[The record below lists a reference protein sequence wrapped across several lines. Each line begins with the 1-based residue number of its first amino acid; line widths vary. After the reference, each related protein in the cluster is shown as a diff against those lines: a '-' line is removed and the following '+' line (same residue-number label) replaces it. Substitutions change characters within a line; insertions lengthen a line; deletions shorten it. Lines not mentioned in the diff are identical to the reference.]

1 MKKSDTLYA
10 IPYRA
15 RQAFIVQFSLALFF
29 CFVAYASPGIAQNVL
44 LKRVSVDLVDV
55 SLKEALLEIED
66 KGEISFVYSGSQL
79 PLDDQVTIQQ
89 ENQSLGSLLDTLF
102 GPIDI
107 KYQVQ
112 GTNKHIVLSLKGS
125 DTVPTG
131 SDRVDI
137 QIIQQDGTISGKV
150 IDIEG
155 IPLLGVTVLV
165 KDTGR
170 GTTTDMDGN
179 YSILADQGEI
189 LEFRLVGF
197 RTKEA
202 TIGMSTSLNMVLEED
217 IIALNE
223 VVVSTGYQEIPK
235 ERATGSFVYAD
246 EERLDNQIGVISIS
260 EKIQGLIPGVLVEG
274 NRIVIRGQSTINA
287 DASPV
292 IVVDGFPTSLSL
304 DDINPNDIDN
314 ITVLRDAAA
323 ASIWG
328 VRASNGVI
336 VITTKKGKTGSK
348 PRFSYTS
355 SLRITERP
363 DISALRLADS
373 HQYID
378 AELEAL
384 DRGWVNLTSADGNS
398 GNSRVFEI
406 YKKQYDGDISPEE
419 AERLYNQLRA
429 NDSHGQSDLF
439 FRNSISQQHDLS
451 MSGATEVNNYYAS
464 LNIQDNTFESVGN
477 SDTRVKF
484 NLKNTYQIHP
494 RIALD
499 ANISI
504 SYAKGAFNGV
514 GTYSFVRQK
523 PYELFVD
530 GEGDYVPVYDAYR
543 SVETNKELEELGYY
557 DWNNNLKR
565 DVDNGDNTTRSFSP
579 KIITGLT
586 AQLLDGLRYEGR
598 FMYET
603 RRYGNETFFNEEM
616 YKTRDL
622 INKFTTITGD
632 GLEYQIPRG
641 PLFEYTNTEMQS
653 HTLRN
658 QLIFSK
664 NYKGTKHRVNAL
676 LGTEITKTKNNL
688 EKGRYFNYDKNLL
701 TYSLIDEK
709 TLAEGVPGWNGFTQR
724 LPAIWR
730 PITETEN
737 RYFSYYFNGAYT
749 YGDRYTFSASG
760 RIDKSNLFGADANDR
775 VTPLYSIGFSW
786 NVANEDFF
794 DVGFI
799 NALKIRATTGENG
812 NVDKSTSKVLV
823 ATPETNSYST
833 GEQFLKIEFPEN
845 KELKWESTKSYNVG
859 IDLGMFNNRLSL
871 VADYYIKKS
880 YDLLAYSEAD
890 PSLGFSSVY
899 RNTASVGNKGIDIGL
914 GARIFEGDFGWNL
927 EFNISKNTN
936 EVTKVY
942 NPNPTVDNYLTGGYG
957 RQIEG
962 FPIDYIYN
970 FRWAGLSND
979 GHPQIYDHEGN
990 VYSSEDSEVDPQIEW
1005 LSYAGSTAPKYFG
1018 SVINTFRYKGLRLN
1032 TIFTYKFGHVM
1043 RLPTVYVRGSDLVL
1057 AEVDNRW
1064 RQPGDEN
1071 RTDIPRMYDV
1081 AQQPFIRSQF
1091 SKANDHRTKSAS
1103 FVRLNNVNLI
1113 YDFPK
1118 GILGKEIQSL
1128 QLQAQATN
1136 VALWTRNDRNID
1148 PEAINLRYGDLSLPS
1163 PSIYTFGIRVGF

>member
-1 MKKSDTLYA
+1 MKKVT
-10 IPYRA
+10 
-15 RQAFIVQFSLALFF
+15 
-29 CFVAYASPGIAQNVL
+29 
-44 LKRVSVDLVDV
+44 VDLVDV
-55 SLKEALLEIED
+55 SLKEALSEIED

-79 PLDDQVTIQQ
+79 PLNKQVTIQE
-89 ENQSLGSLLDTLF
+89 ENQSLGSLLNTLF
-102 GPIDI
+102 MPFDI

-112 GTNKHIVLSLKGS
+112 GTNKHIVLSHNQ
-125 DTVPTG
+125 T
-131 SDRVDI
+131 DI
-137 QIIQQDGTISGKV
+137 DNATLEYNDLLVEQQDGAIRGKV
-150 IDIEG
+150 IDIGG

-165 KDTGR
+165 KDTDR

-179 YSILADQGEI
+179 YSIVAKEGEI

-197 RTKEA
+197 KTKEA
-202 TIGMSTSLNMVLEED
+202 TIKGSAPINMVLEED

-235 ERATGSFVYAD
+235 ERATGSFVFAD
-246 EERLDNQIGVISIS
+246 EERLDNQVGVISIS

-304 DDINPNDIDN
+304 DDINPNDIEN

-348 PRFSYTS
+348 PRFSYSS
-355 SLRITERP
+355 SLRITEQP

-384 DRGWVNLTSADGNS
+384 DRGWVNLSSANGNS

-406 YKKQYDGDISPEE
+406 YKKQFDGDITPEE

-439 FRNSISQQHDLS
+439 FRNSISQQHNLS
-451 MSGATEVNNYYAS
+451 MSGATEANNYYAS
-464 LNIQDNTFESVGN
+464 LNIQDNKFQSVGN

-484 NLKNTYQIHP
+484 NIKNTYQIHP
-494 RIALD
+494 KIALD

-504 SYAKGAFNGV
+504 SYARGAFNGAS
-514 GTYSFVRQK
+514 TYSFVRQK

-530 GEGDYVPVYDAYR
+530 EQGGYVPVYDVFR
-543 SVETNKELEELGYY
+543 SVERNEELQGLGYY
-557 DWNNNLKR
+557 DWNKNMKR
-565 DVDNGDNTTRSFSP
+565 DVDNSDNATRSFSP
-579 KIITGLT
+579 KIITGVT
-586 AQLLDGLRYEGR
+586 AELMDGLRYEGR

-603 RRYGNETFFNEEM
+603 RRYRNETFFNEEM

-622 INKFTTITGD
+622 INKFTTITGS
-632 GLEYQIPRG
+632 GLEYQIPKG

-653 HTLRN
+653 HTVRN

-664 NYKGTKHRVNAL
+664 NYNGTKHRVNAL

-775 VTPLYSIGFSW
+775 ITPLYSVGLSW
-786 NVANEDFF
+786 NVVNEDFF
-794 DVGFI
+794 NLDFI
-799 NALKIRATTGENG
+799 NTLKLRATMGENG
-812 NVDKSTSKVLV
+812 NVDRSTSKVLV

-833 GEQFLKIEFPEN
+833 GEQYLKIDFPEN

-859 IDLGMFNNRLSL
+859 VDLGMFNNRLSL
-871 VADYYIKKS
+871 VADYYIKNS

-899 RNTASVGNKGIDIGL
+899 RNTASVENKGIDLGL
-914 GARIFEGDFGWNL
+914 GARIFEGDFGWNF

-962 FPIDYIYN
+962 YPIDYIYN
-970 FRWAGLSND
+970 FRWAGLSED
-979 GHPQIYDHEGN
+979 GHPQIYDNEGN
-990 VYSSEDSEVDPQIEW
+990 IYSSEDPELDPQIEW
-1005 LSYAGSTAPKYFG
+1005 LNYAGSTAPKYFG
-1018 SVINTFRYKGLRLN
+1018 SVVNTLRYKGFRLN

-1043 RLPTVYVRGSDLVL
+1043 RLPTVYVRGSDLLL

-1071 RTDIPRMYDV
+1071 TTDIPRMYDV
-1081 AQQPFIRSQF
+1081 AQQPFVRTQF
-1091 SKANDHRTKSAS
+1091 SEANDNRTKSAS

-1128 QLQAQATN
+1128 QIQAQATN
-1136 VALWTRNDRNID
+1136 VALWTKNDRGID
-1148 PEAINLRYGDLSLPS
+1148 PEAINLRYGDLSLPN